1 MSTEYRQSMRAF
13 LAMADEAGALTRI
26 ADRVDPVHEIAA
38 WLSLLDGRGP
48 LVFENVAGHAMA
60 VTGNHVT
67 TRAQAARALGVETDR
82 LQARLVDAVR
92 SPLAARVVAGPA
104 PCQEVVLPDPDLAAL
119 PIPTFFEHETGPY
132 ISAGAIVARDSVTGR
147 GNLSIARLKPLGANR
162 ALIGIA
168 PNHHLARLARAARA
182 RGERLEIAV
191 SLGNHPA
198 LLLAACL
205 YLGLGDDELEV
216 AGALFGEPLEVVRCR
231 SVDLAVPAHCEV
243 VLEGVLDPDETVE
256 EGPVSE
262 FHGMYERYGAGHVV
276 TFSQMTRR
284 KGAVFQ
290 CVLPGYAGEHIL
302 LGAEAI
308 AAGLRHSLHRV
319 LPSVREVA
327 VTAGG
332 AGRLHAVVSL
342 EGARKGAARRAIFA
356 VWAAVSLV
364 KQVTVVDGDVDPWD
378 PVAVEHAVATRM
390 RPERDL
396 IVVPGV
402 QADRAEPLE
411 KDGVVGKL
419 GIDATAFTPDRSDWT
434 PARPPDA
441 VLARVRERIAR
452 QFGDSSATTS
462 GRPRS

>member
-1 MSTEYRQSMRAF
+1 MTAHRRQSMRAF
-13 LAMADEAGALTRI
+13 LSMEDQAGGLIRI
-26 ADRVDPVHEIAA
+26 AESVDPVHEIAA

-48 LVFENVAGHAMA
+48 VVFEQVAGHSMA
-60 VTGNHVT
+60 VTGNHLT

-82 LQARLVDAVR
+82 LQDRLVDAVG
-92 SPLAARVVAGPA
+92 SPLAPQVVAAHA
-104 PCQEVVLPDPDLAAL
+104 PCQEVVLSDPDLTAL
-119 PIPTFFEHETGPY
+119 PVPTFFEHETGPY
-132 ISAGAIVARDSVTGR
+132 ITAGAIVARDTVTGR

-162 ALIGIA
+162 AFIGIA
-168 PNHHLARLARAARA
+168 PNHHLAVLARAART
-182 RGERLEIAV
+182 RGEHLEIAV
-191 SLGNHPA
+191 TLGNHPA
-198 LLLAACL
+198 VMLAACF
-205 YLGLGDDELEV
+205 YLGLGDDELEI
-216 AGALFGEPLEVVRCR
+216 AGALLGGPLEVAPCQG
-231 SVDLAVPAHCEV
+231 VDLAVPAHCEI
-243 VLEGVLDPDETVE
+243 VLEGVLHPDETVE

-276 TFSQMTRR
+276 TFTHMTRR
-284 KGAVFQ
+284 RDAVFQ

-308 AAGLRHSLHRV
+308 AAGLRRSLQRT

-342 EGARKGAARRAIFA
+342 DGAREGAARRAIST

-364 KQVTVVDGDVDPWD
+364 KRVTVVDGDVDPWD
-378 PVAVEHAVATRM
+378 PVAVEHAAATRM

-419 GIDATAFTPDRSDWT
+419 GLDATTCATDRPDWT
-434 PARPPDA
+434 PARPPEA
-441 VLARVRERIAR
+441 VMRKVRERIVR
-452 QFGDSSATTS
+452 RPGGS
-462 GRPRS
+462 GAPTPGRSLS

>member
-1 MSTEYRQSMRAF
+1 MTEHHRQSMRAF
-13 LAMADEAGALTRI
+13 LAMAEEAGTLTRI
-26 ADRVDPVHEIAA
+26 GEQVDPVYEIAA

-48 LVFENVAGHAMA
+48 VVFENVAGHAMA
-60 VTGNHVT
+60 VTGNHLA
-67 TRAQAARALGVETDR
+67 TRAQAARALGVEMDR
-82 LQARLVDAVR
+82 LQDRLVDAVQ
-92 SPLAARVVAGPA
+92 SPLESRLVAGTA
-104 PCQEVVLPDPDLAAL
+104 PCQEVVVPTPDLDAL

-132 ISAGAIVARDSVTGR
+132 LTAGAIVAKDTVSGR
-147 GNLSIARLKPLGANR
+147 GNLSIARLKPLGGNR
-162 ALIGIA
+162 AFIGIA
-168 PNHHLARLARAARA
+168 PNHHLAVLARAAQA

-191 SLGNHPA
+191 TLGNHPA
-198 LLLAACL
+198 VMLAACF
-205 YLGLGDDELEV
+205 YLGLGDDEIEV
-216 AGALFGEPLEVVRCR
+216 AGALFGEPLAVVPGRG
-231 SVDLAVPAHCEV
+231 VDLAVPAHCEI

-276 TFSQMTRR
+276 TFSHMTRR
-284 KGAVFQ
+284 SDAIFQ

-308 AAGLRHSLHRV
+308 AAGLRRSLQRA

-327 VTAGG
+327 VTEGG

-342 EGARKGAARRAIFA
+342 GSARDGAARRAMFA

-390 RPERDL
+390 RAERDL

-411 KDGVVGKL
+411 MDGVVGKL
-419 GIDATAFTPDRSDWT
+419 GIDATAAAADRSDWT
-434 PARPPDA
+434 WARPPEA
-441 VLARVRERIAR
+441 VLAKVRERIAR
-452 QFGDSSATTS
+452 KLS
-462 GRPRS
+462 G

>member
-1 MSTEYRQSMRAF
+1 MTAQHRQSMRAF
-13 LAMADEAGALTRI
+13 LALAEEAGALTRI
-26 ADRVDPVHEIAA
+26 AERVDPVYEIAA

-48 LVFENVAGHAMA
+48 VLFENVTGHAMA
-60 VTGNHVT
+60 VTGNHMT
-67 TRAQAARALGVETDR
+67 TRAQAARALGVERDR
-82 LQARLVDAVR
+82 LQVRLADAVG
-92 SPLAARVVAGPA
+92 SPIPPRTLVGPA
-104 PCQEVVLPDPDLAAL
+104 PCQELVLPEPDLAAL
-119 PIPTFFEHETGPY
+119 PVPTFFEHETGPY
-132 ISAGAIVARDSVTGR
+132 ISAGAIVARDTVTGR

-168 PNHHLARLARAARA
+168 PNHHLAALARAARA
-182 RGERLEIAV
+182 RDERLEIAV
-191 SLGNHPA
+191 TLGNHPA
-198 LLLAACL
+198 LLLAACF

-216 AGALFGEPLEVVRCR
+216 AGALLGEPLEVAPCR
-231 SVDLAVPAHCEV
+231 GVELAVPAHCEI
-243 VLEGVLDPDETVE
+243 VLEGVLDPDETLE

-262 FHGMYERYGAGHVV
+262 FHGMYERYGAAHVV
-276 TFSQMTRR
+276 TFSHMTRR
-284 KGAVFQ
+284 RDAIFQ

-308 AAGLRHSLHRV
+308 AAGLRRSLQQA

-342 EGARKGAARRAIFA
+342 DGAREGAARRAVFA
-356 VWAAVSLV
+356 VWATVSLV

-402 QADRAEPLE
+402 QSDRAEPLE
-411 KDGVVGKL
+411 KDGLVGKL
-419 GIDATAFTPDRSDWT
+419 GIDATVCASDRSDWA

-441 VLARVRERIAR
+441 VLAKVREKIA
-452 QFGDSSATTS
+452 QSLGS
-462 GRPRS
+462 GVVART